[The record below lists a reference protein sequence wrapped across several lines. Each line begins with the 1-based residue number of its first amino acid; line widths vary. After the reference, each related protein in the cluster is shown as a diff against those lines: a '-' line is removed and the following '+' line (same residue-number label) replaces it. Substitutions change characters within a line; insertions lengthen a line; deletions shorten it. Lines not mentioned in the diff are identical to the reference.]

1 MARQESN
8 YEERI
13 KGRQETPFDPPSE
26 SVSAPPRE
34 ETPNK
39 VGSVTI
45 SKPGGSVT
53 SKGGSNFTSKY
64 PALVKSV
71 GAVVSGFHKTFT
83 EKEEYSAVD
92 VSHNITNN
100 SSVATFCSY
109 LIDGSSDR
117 VSDETQWR
125 SFTIKQ
131 EMIEALK
138 VGDPPGDTP
147 EEPSKETA
155 PPQEVKA
162 EPAPNP
168 SNTTPS
174 PNTTPSSNDTSS
186 SGGRGGRGGRGPFG
200 GRGRGRGRTSIPN
213 PPASGP
219 PSGGGRY
226 PFETRS
232 SGGSMYSWRPNRGGM
247 GGNALTRDGDRFS
260 SNSGEWRLL

>member
-13 KGRQETPFDPPSE
+13 KGRKETPFDPPSE
-26 SVSAPPRE
+26 GVSAPRRE

-39 VGSVTI
+39 VGSVNI
-45 SKPGGSVT
+45 SKPNGSVT
-53 SKGGSNFTSKY
+53 SKGGGNFAAKY
-64 PALVKSV
+64 PALVQSV

-109 LIDGSSDR
+109 LIDGSSDV
-117 VSDETQWR
+117 VSDEKQWR

-162 EPAPNP
+162 EPAPKP

-174 PNTTPSSNDTSS
+174 PNTTPSS
-186 SGGRGGRGGRGPFG
+186 GGRRGRGPF
-200 GRGRGRGRTSIPN
+200 GRGRGRTSTPN
-213 PPASGP
+213 PPPSGP

-232 SGGSMYSWRPNRGGM
+232 SGGSMYSWRPNRGGRS
-247 GGNALTRDGDRFS
+247 GTALTRDGDRFS
-260 SNSGEWRLL
+260 SNSGEWRRL

>member
-13 KGRQETPFDPPSE
+13 KGRKETPFDPPQE
-26 SVSAPPRE
+26 RVSAPPRE

-53 SKGGSNFTSKY
+53 SKGGGNFASKY

-147 EEPSKETA
+147 EEPNKETA

-162 EPAPNP
+162 EPAPKP
-168 SNTTPS
+168 S
-174 PNTTPSSNDTSS
+174 NTTPSSNDTPS
-186 SGGRGGRGGRGPFG
+186 SGGRRGRGRL
-200 GRGRGRGRTSIPN
+200 GRGRGRTSIPN
-213 PPASGP
+213 PPSSGP

-232 SGGSMYSWRPNRGGM
+232 SGGSMYSWRPNRGGRI
-247 GGNALTRDGDRFS
+247 GTALTRDGDRFS
-260 SNSGEWRLL
+260 SNSGEWRRL